1 MHHTNGIF
9 LTMQVKLKAE
19 PEEIAEIETRKALR
33 IYWKDILAGEDVN
46 PSIYEWQELIVD
58 QYVHITDDKQ
68 YWSGSED
75 TEVYE
80 FVKSIALL
88 CRARMTTKLQKIS
101 EQLADL
107 KKQFTEY

>member
-1 MHHTNGIF
+1 
-9 LTMQVKLKAE
+9 MQVKLKAE
-19 PEEIAEIETRKALR
+19 PEEIAEIETRKTLR
-33 IYWKDILAGEDVN
+33 IYWKDILMGEDVN
-46 PSIYEWQELIVD
+46 SSISEWQELIVD

-68 YWSGSED
+68 YWSGSEE

-80 FVKSIALL
+80 FVKSIAQL

-107 KKQFTEY
+107 KKQFTE